1 MLSESVS
8 YEIKLPNVR
17 KRLYGSTALHNE
29 PLTGISD
36 KQYSKHILQKY
47 YILSRISCEINYNYK
62 SMINCVEV
70 PLNSNQPK
78 WLSHRQITHITNVTN
93 HHVGFSCFEY
103 DLYLPISALL
113 NAFLYSERNSEMT
126 ENYDI
131 TSSLASKSRYT
142 NNVIFHINGAMKH
155 NVCSHCIP
163 PSSGQWNIVICHGDT
178 CQSFAACTV
187 RTGTSLLIIIAELL
201 QVQTAIIQ
209 STH

>member
-1 MLSESVS
+1 LFFRILCNLGSSISKYATVNTYAVFSFASTASVTCTLTCCQNLS
-8 YEIKLPNVR
+8 YEIKLPNVT

-113 NAFLYSERNSEMT
+113 NAFLHSERNSEMT

-163 PSSGQWNIVICHGDT
+163 PSIKHY
-178 CQSFAACTV
+178 
-187 RTGTSLLIIIAELL
+187 
-201 QVQTAIIQ
+201 
-209 STH
+209 

>member
-1 MLSESVS
+1 MYANMLSESVS
-8 YEIKLPNVR
+8 YEIKLPNVT
-17 KRLYGSTALHNE
+17 KRLYGSTALQNE

-142 NNVIFHINGAMKH
+142 MLSFTSM
-155 NVCSHCIP
+155 
-163 PSSGQWNIVICHGDT
+163 GQWNTMCAAIAFHHPVDNGIL
-178 CQSFAACTV
+178 SFV
-187 RTGTSLLIIIAELL
+187 TGTLVSHLRHAQLE
-201 QVQTAIIQ
+201 QEPVY
-209 STH
+209 

>member
-1 MLSESVS
+1 MFFRILCNLGSSISKYATVNTYAVFSFASTASVTCTLTRCQNLCHT
-8 YEIKLPNVR
+8 KLNYLTSR
-17 KRLYGSTALHNE
+17 KDYGSTALHNE

-103 DLYLPISALL
+103 DL
-113 NAFLYSERNSEMT
+113 
-126 ENYDI
+126 
-131 TSSLASKSRYT
+131 
-142 NNVIFHINGAMKH
+142 
-155 NVCSHCIP
+155 
-163 PSSGQWNIVICHGDT
+163 
-178 CQSFAACTV
+178 
-187 RTGTSLLIIIAELL
+187 
-201 QVQTAIIQ
+201 
-209 STH
+209 